1 MIKYFELL
9 NFNGRAERLNL
20 WRGSAGASERHGAAR
35 PAARTVPAE
44 DAFLYTLIMAKSGLT
59 FEQGATLLG
68 VDRKS
73 GERIFKTWCTF
84 MRDFARAL
92 MPFPTK
98 EQVQRSAPAEWEA
111 VRPTPRASHCHDWL
125 AL

>member
-59 FEQGATLLG
+59 FEQGRG
-68 VDRKS
+68 EDRPYCEVTELRRE
-73 GERIFKTWCTF
+73 GERGKGRCEVTGPW
-84 MRDFARAL
+84 REGGQAARA
-92 MPFPTK
+92 
-98 EQVQRSAPAEWEA
+98 
-111 VRPTPRASHCHDWL
+111 VR
-125 AL
+125 